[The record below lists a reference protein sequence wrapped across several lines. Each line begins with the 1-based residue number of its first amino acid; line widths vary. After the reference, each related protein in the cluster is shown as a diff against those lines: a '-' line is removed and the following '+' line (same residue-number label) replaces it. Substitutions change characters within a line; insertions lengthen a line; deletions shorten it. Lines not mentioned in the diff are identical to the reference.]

1 MLPDLAEKEEEDGS
15 VEVLRG
21 DGSGGRVVGEELGR

>member
-1 MLPDLAEKEEEDGS
+1 MPDLAEEEEEDGS

-21 DGSGGRVVGEELGR
+21 DGSGGRVVRE